1 MSSPAKA
8 EIPIKTRHDFVT
20 FSDAAGLEK
29 LDERIRICGVE
40 QPV

>member
-8 EIPIKTRHDFVT
+8 ESPIKTRHDFVT
-20 FSDAAGLEK
+20 FSDTAALEN
-29 LDERIRICGVE
+29 LLERIRICGVE